1 MMQDLKHF
9 GWDVNARD
17 YDGRTAAH
25 IAASE
30 GHLNAMKY
38 LVAYGA
44 DLSILD
50 SRGNDPIEDATREKR
65 YDVEVYLRE
74 VADTALIRTNCHQFE
89 QGLLNKGLT

>member
-9 GWDVNARD
+9 GWDVNGRD

-30 GHLNAMKY
+30 GHLDTMKY
-38 LVAYGA
+38 LVAFGA

-50 SRGNDPIEDATREKR
+50 ARGNDPIDDAIREGR
-65 YDVEVYLRE
+65 TEVQLYLRD
-74 VADTALIRTNCHQFE
+74 VADTALIRTNCH
-89 QGLLNKGLT
+89 